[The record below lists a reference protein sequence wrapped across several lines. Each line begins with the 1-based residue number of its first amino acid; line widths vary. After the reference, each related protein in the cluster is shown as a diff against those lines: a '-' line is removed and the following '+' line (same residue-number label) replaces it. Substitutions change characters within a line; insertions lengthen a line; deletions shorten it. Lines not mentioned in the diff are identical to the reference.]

1 MINNELK
8 KLIENKLAM
17 IDLTNKAHS
26 GNTNGGKFMNEL
38 YGIKQALQALGLT
51 ITFSINPYY
60 YEDGEA
66 STYTVE

>member
-1 MINNELK
+1 MINKELK

-17 IDLTNKAHS
+17 IDICNKAHEGCS
-26 GNTNGGKFMNEL
+26 NGGKFMNEL
-38 YGIKQALQALGLT
+38 YGIKQALSALGLT
-51 ITFSINPYY
+51 LTISINPYF